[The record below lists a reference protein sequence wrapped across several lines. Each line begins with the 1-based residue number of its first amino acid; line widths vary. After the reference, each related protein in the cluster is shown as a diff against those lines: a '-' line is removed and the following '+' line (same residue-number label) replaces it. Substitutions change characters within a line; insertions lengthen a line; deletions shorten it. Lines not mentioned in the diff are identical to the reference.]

1 MLNIKDLKVNLE
13 HKIWEAENIV
23 ILPHNEADFDAIA
36 SAVSLSLITKKLNQP
51 SCIVY
56 DACHDNMP
64 DAGAQIMIDESQDI
78 YNILKREE
86 FLNLEHKNELYV
98 LTDVNQR
105 YRVAIPEFLDKPDKI
120 VVIDH
125 HRENRDTVDAD
136 YKFISKKFSSAS
148 EIMTQLLEE
157 FDIEIPQSVANYLL
171 AGIYLDTHK
180 LTNNITD
187 YVYDACAKLKA
198 SGADIDAVSDFFRE
212 DFVSDRKVQNLVSN
226 LVSLKHDIAIMAA
239 AENAFFTPQELA
251 KAADYAM
258 NFKPDASFA
267 IGKIDENTVSVS
279 ARGKNTIN
287 VGKIMEKLGGGG
299 HFSSGGAKIKNTS
312 VEDVGNEL
320 RKVLTYSRMS

>member
-1 MLNIKDLKVNLE
+1 MSNISDLKVNLE
-13 HKIWEAENIV
+13 HKIWESDKVV

-36 SAVSLSLITKKLNQP
+36 SSVSLALIANKLKQP
-51 SCIVY
+51 SCVVY
-56 DACHDNMP
+56 DDRHDNMP
-64 DAGAQIMIDESQDI
+64 DAGAQIMIDESADE
-78 YNILKREE
+78 YNIIKREE
-86 FLNLEHKNELYV
+86 FLELNHDNELYI

-105 YRVAIPEFLDKPDKI
+105 FRVAIPEFLKRPEKI
-120 VVIDH
+120 IIIDH
-125 HRENRDTVDAD
+125 HRENRNTVDAG
-136 YKFISKKFSSAS
+136 YKFISKKFSSVS

-157 FDIEIPQSVANYLL
+157 FDIEIPANIANYLL

-198 SGADIDAVSDFFRE
+198 SGADIDAVGDFFKE
-212 DFVSDRKVQNLVSN
+212 DFLSDRKVQTLVNN
-226 LVSLKHDIAIMAA
+226 LVSLKHDIAIMTA
-239 AENAFFTPQELA
+239 AENAVFTPQELA

-267 IGKIDENTVSVS
+267 IGKIDDNTISIS

-299 HFSSGGAKIKNTS
+299 HLSSGATKIKNSS
-312 VEDVGNEL
+312 VEDVTNNL
-320 RKVLTYSRMS
+320 RKVLTYSKI